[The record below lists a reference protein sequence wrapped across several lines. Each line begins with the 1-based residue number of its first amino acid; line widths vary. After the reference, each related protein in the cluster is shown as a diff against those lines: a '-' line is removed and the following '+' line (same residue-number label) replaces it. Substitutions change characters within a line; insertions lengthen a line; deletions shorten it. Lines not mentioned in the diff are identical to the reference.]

1 MLGTNQVE
9 SSFSEKALGVLLDTN
24 LNMSH
29 QCACAVKA
37 SNDILGCSRMTVAS
51 R

>member
-1 MLGTNQVE
+1 MLRTNQVE

-29 QCACAVKA
+29 QCAFAGKV